1 MRGGA
6 RAGRGRRPATGRRV
20 RPLIEQALV
29 DCHTEDEQHGAFLVV
44 LDDHV
49 ACPFKARVVGEE
61 VEVRSFD
68 WDGSSQGIVA
78 ICRRKGRHYRVNVTA
93 LEWSGRPPTGAIWF
107 DAYRAWLRGAW

>member
-1 MRGGA
+1 MRFCLA
-6 RAGRGRRPATGRRV
+6 RSAPRRPA
-20 RPLIEQALV
+20 A
-29 DCHTEDEQHGAFLVV
+29 GAAVGPFV
-44 LDDHV
+44 V